1 MVYKKFKSIF
11 EGLDIAYGQ
20 HQPGGSRADGKQ
32 QGKSYMVTKEVTD
45 ELWEKHLKG
54 ENPSLGIIPIRADNT
69 TKWGCIDIDTYPLDH
84 RSLINKIRKLDLP
97 LVYCKSKSGGA
108 HLFLFMQQPIASKLV
123 RSKLTDMASII
134 GHSNSEIFPKQSG
147 IQIEKGDLG
156 SFLNLPYFNSDKS
169 VRYAIKDDST
179 AATIE
184 EFFDMYDKYAVKDI
198 DKTGTEAI
206 KEVIKDGPP
215 CLQALCSQGF
225 PAGTRNNGLFN
236 IGVYLKKFDP
246 DNWEKLLEDHN
257 QKFMKPP
264 LDHREVGAVVK
275 ALDKKGYM
283 YKCKDQPIVSY
294 CNVNLCKTRKHGV
307 GNDNAYAQIISLTVL
322 NTEPPLFIGEIMSD
336 DPKSDY
342 KIQLTTEELQIQT
355 KFQKRAME
363 VLKMM
368 PPLMKNI
375 DWQKYVN
382 SLLKKAN
389 VIDFANDGTVSG
401 QFLSHLQ
408 EFCTDRAQAQKRE
421 DLTLRKPWTEWVT
434 ELDENKKEVK
444 LQRTYFRLQDL
455 HAYLIRNKFTHYS
468 NTGQIIAELRKVN
481 GVSKFWKLNGKGVN
495 TWGVPSFKTADV
507 EHEIQEQDSVPF

>member
-1 MVYKKFKSIF
+1 VVYKKFKSIF